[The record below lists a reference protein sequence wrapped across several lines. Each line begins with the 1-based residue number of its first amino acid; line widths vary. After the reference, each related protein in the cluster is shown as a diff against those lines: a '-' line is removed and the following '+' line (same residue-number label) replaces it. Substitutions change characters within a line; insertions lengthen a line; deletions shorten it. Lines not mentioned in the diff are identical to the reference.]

1 MQNIVIDTNFIVT
14 AYKFKIDIF
23 DQLKAKLDFK
33 YQLYVVDETL
43 DELEK
48 LINKASLTDR
58 IGAKIAVQL
67 LKRKNIN
74 ILKTAKD
81 RSVDELLLALD
92 PRMFIIATQDIALK
106 RKLREKKFKIIT
118 IRQKKQIALEM

>member
-14 AYKFKIDIF
+14 AYKFKMDVF
-23 DQLKAKLDFK
+23 EELRAKLDFK
-33 YQLYVVDETL
+33 YQLYIVDKTI

-58 IGAKIAVQL
+58 IGAKIAIQL
-67 LKRKNIN
+67 LKQKNVR

-106 RKLREKKFKIIT
+106 RKLKEKKFRIIT

>member
-1 MQNIVIDTNFIVT
+1 MQNIVLDTNFIVT

-23 DQLKAKLDFK
+23 EQLKAKMDFK
-33 YQLYVVDETL
+33 YQLYIVDETM

-81 RSVDELLLALD
+81 RSVDELILALD
-92 PRMFIIATQDIALK
+92 PHMFIIATQDIALK
-106 RKLREKKFKIIT
+106 RKLKEKKFKIIT

>member
-1 MQNIVIDTNFIVT
+1 MQNIVLDTNFIVT

-23 DQLKAKLDFK
+23 EELKAKLDFK
-33 YQLYVVDETL
+33 YQLYIVDKSL

-58 IGAKIAVQL
+58 IGARIAVQL

-106 RKLREKKFKIIT
+106 RKLKENKFKIIT

>member
-23 DQLKAKLDFK
+23 EQFKAKLDFK
-33 YQLYVVDETL
+33 YQLYAVDKTF

-48 LINKASLTDR
+48 LINKASLTDK
-58 IGAKIAVQL
+58 IGAKIAIQL

-92 PRMFIIATQDIALK
+92 PHMFIIATQDKALK
-106 RKLREKKFKIIT
+106 GKLKEKKFKIIT